1 MSKKKHGMR
10 RIAGYL
16 VNHKLINWMPDK
28 PYLQIFYYAEF
39 GKFIDFKNPQT
50 FNEKLNWLKLHY
62 RKPEL
67 ITLVDSISA
76 RMY

>member
-28 PYLQIFYYAEF
+28 PYLQIFSYAVESNYPSNH
-39 GKFIDFKNPQT
+39 KN
-50 FNEKLNWLKLHY
+50 
-62 RKPEL
+62 R
-67 ITLVDSISA
+67 
-76 RMY
+76 

>member
-1 MSKKKHGMR
+1 MSKKHGMR

-39 GKFIDFKNPQT
+39 GKFIDFKIHRHSMKN
-50 FNEKLNWLKLHY
+50 
-62 RKPEL
+62 
-67 ITLVDSISA
+67 
-76 RMY
+76 